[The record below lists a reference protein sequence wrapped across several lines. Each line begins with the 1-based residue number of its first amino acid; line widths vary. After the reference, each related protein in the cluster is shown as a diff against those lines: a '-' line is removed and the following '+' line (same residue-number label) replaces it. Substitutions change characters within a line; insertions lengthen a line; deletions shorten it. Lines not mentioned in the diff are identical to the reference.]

1 MAINTPENAT
11 EISQRTKV
19 DVQRELG
26 SSNPFLSMA
35 WLGGMISGLSNRTFE
50 FYKALSQTALQQLP
64 DTATGEFLARWAAI
78 WGIVRLAATQATG
91 RIHAF
96 TGLGILIPP
105 GTVFKVGDKSYTVD
119 SLTTAGVP
127 VDNSIVSITRSGSVA
142 EVTTT
147 ANHFF
152 ASNAQITINGANEAE
167 YNLVNPDIIVTGNRT
182 FTYEVAGT
190 PATPATGTLTYGAFF
205 ALVSVTSV
213 KYGDPQNQLTDV
225 VMTLE
230 TPITG
235 VTDEASVL
243 FQLPVEGGAKQEID
257 TEFRVRF
264 LERLQNPVAHFNVS
278 DIIAQMKLVTGITR
292 VFVKEITPAVGQVTV
307 YFTRDKDSSPIP
319 SAPEITTAKNKLL
332 EIKPATTSDADVIV
346 SAPSELSQ
354 DFTFTDLQP
363 ATDSMFAAVSARLQ
377 QFFEEVPEVGVDVD
391 EDVYRSAIANTV
403 DTSNGDTVETFT
415 LSTPTGD
422 ITTTSAQLVTL
433 GTVTPP

>member
-11 EISQRTKV
+11 EVSQRTKV

-78 WGIVRLAATQATG
+78 WGVVRLAATQATG
-91 RIHAF
+91 LLHAF
-96 TGLGILIPP
+96 TTLATLIDA
-105 GTVFKVGDKSYTVD
+105 GTIFKVGDKAYTVD
-119 SLTTAGVP
+119 SVTTAGVP
-127 VDNSIVSITRSGSVA
+127 ADNSIVSITRSGSVA
-142 EVTTT
+142 TVTTT
-147 ANHFF
+147 ADHLF
-152 ASNAQITINGANEAE
+152 ASNALITINGANESE
-167 YNLVNPDIIVTGNRT
+167 YNLVDPAITVTGDRT

-190 PATPATGTLTYGAFF
+190 PVTPATGTITYDAFF
-205 ALVSVTSV
+205 AIVNVTSV
-213 KYGDPQNQLTDV
+213 AYGDSENQLADV

-230 TPITG
+230 TPIIG

-243 FQLPVEGGAKQEID
+243 FQHTVDGGTAQEQD

-264 LERLQNPVAHFNVS
+264 LDRLQNPVAHFNVA
-278 DIIAQMKLVTGITR
+278 DIVAQMKLITGITR
-292 VFVKEITPAVGQVTV
+292 VFVKPVTPAVGQVTV
-307 YFTRDKDSSPIP
+307 YFTRDNDASPIP
-319 SAPEITTAKNKLL
+319 SASEITTAKNKLL

-346 SAPSELSQ
+346 SAPSEVSQ

-377 QFFEEVPEVGVDVD
+377 QFFEEIPEVGVDVD
-391 EDVYRSAIANTV
+391 EDVYRAAIANTV

-415 LSTPTGD
+415 LSAPSGD
-422 ITTTSAQLVTL
+422 ITATSAQLVTL